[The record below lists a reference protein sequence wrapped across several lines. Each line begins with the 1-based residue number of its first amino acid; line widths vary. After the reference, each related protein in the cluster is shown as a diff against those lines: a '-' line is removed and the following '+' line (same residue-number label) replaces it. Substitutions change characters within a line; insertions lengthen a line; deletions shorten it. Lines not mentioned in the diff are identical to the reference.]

1 MGIFADYSIGSDTG
15 WRRATNRSRVVDNGG
30 EMNTARRRWA
40 TALGL
45 ALAFASA
52 GTMLLAACGDDSPSA
67 AGGSP
72 ATTVLPESPTA
83 LPRFSPTQFDRLLSS
98 LKGKPVVVNIWAS
111 WCGPCEAEAPGLA
124 KVAREFQGSVQFLGV
139 DILDQLTPARAFIR
153 RFGWPYPSVFDPTG
167 AIRDGLGF
175 VGQPITIVYDVSGEQ
190 AFSWSGAVDEDAL
203 RTALNEILG
212 GPGG

>member
-1 MGIFADYSIGSDTG
+1 MGIFADYSIGFHTG
-15 WRRATNRSRVVDNGG
+15 RRRATNRSRVVDNGG

-52 GTMLLAACGDDSPSA
+52 GAMLLAACGDDSPSA

-72 ATTVLPESPTA
+72 ATTALPKSPTA
-83 LPRFSPTQFDRLLSS
+83 LPRFSPAQFDQLLSS

-124 KVAREFQGSVQFLGV
+124 KVAREFQGRVQFLGV

-153 RFGWPYPSVFDPTG
+153 RYGWPYPSVFDPTG

-175 VGQPITIVYDVSGEQ
+175 VGQPITIVYDASGEQ

-203 RTALNEILG
+203 RTTLNDVLG